1 MNIPFDNLYHYI
13 EGRIDRPSV
22 FYLFLPNGSRQII
35 HLRPLRA
42 YPESELPLLP
52 KIICHDQEPLCWNQ
66 YTDDQPEMQDHRRS
80 LDNSF
85 LSWTGVPDWLGLQD
99 LNLDQ
104 ATCAFGG
111 ISIFD
116 QSVLLHSELNSKE
129 LMRYQQAGYVPAF
142 WLSHAMIARDWY
154 RYARHDV
161 RLAHRVDHAL
171 RAPFLI
177 YSRGFT
183 GTREYR
189 PRFLEY
195 LCEMDL
201 IDHCMVSCLHRE
213 NDQDLQSFQPQ
224 NPQWRLQR
232 PDRVLSLPE
241 CQAPSSSSAE
251 YAVDDIRATAC
262 QVVLETK
269 FDGDCLHLTEKTFRA
284 LATAQPFL
292 LMAAPG
298 ALALLRR
305 YGFETYHGLLDE
317 SYDHIKDSG
326 ARMLAV
332 LTEMKRL
339 SSMSQSQWQHWRQAA
354 QSVAYRNQA
363 RFFSDEFC
371 HMVWQ
376 ECIDNINHALDQ
388 CYRTKGHRWM
398 MHRHLMR
405 SHSLDRHRIYAR
417 RPNEKNKLRQLRLL
431 RQGRYIPS
439 QS

>member
-1 MNIPFDNLYHYI
+1 MHLQP
-13 EGRIDRPSV
+13 
-22 FYLFLPNGSRQII
+22 
-35 HLRPLRA
+35 LRP

-52 KIICHDQEPLCWNQ
+52 KIICHDQEPLCWDQ
-66 YTDDQPEMQDHRRS
+66 YTDDRPEMQEHRKK
-80 LDNSF
+80 LDESF
-85 LSWTGVPDWLGLQD
+85 LDWTGVPDWLQLRD

-129 LMRYQQAGYVPAF
+129 LMRYRQAGYEPAY

-154 RYARHDV
+154 RYAAHDV
-161 RLAHRVDHAL
+161 RLTHRATL
-171 RAPFLI
+171 PMRAPFLI

-183 GTREYR
+183 GSREYR

-195 LCEMDL
+195 LCDMGL
-201 IDHCMVSCLHRE
+201 INQCLLSCLHRE
-213 NDQDLQSFQPQ
+213 NNRELRDFRPE
-224 NPQWRLQR
+224 NPQWTLQR
-232 PDRVLSLPE
+232 PDLVLSLPQ
-241 CQAPSSSSAE
+241 CPVPSSASAD
-251 YAVDDIRATAC
+251 YDIDDIQATAC
-262 QVVLETK
+262 QIVLETK

-292 LMAAPG
+292 IMAAPG

-317 SYDHIKDSG
+317 SYDQIQDSHE
-326 ARMLAV
+326 RMLAV

-339 SSMSQSQWQHWRQAA
+339 SCMTQSQWQHWRESA

-363 RFFSDEFC
+363 RFFSNEFC
-371 HMVWQ
+371 SMVWQ
-376 ECIDNINHALDQ
+376 ECFNNINHALDQ
-388 CYRTKGHRWM
+388 CHDTKGQRWLLHR
-398 MHRHLMR
+398 RLMR
-405 SHSLDRHRIYAR
+405 LNSLELYRIYAR

-431 RQGRYIPS
+431 RQGRCTPS
-439 QS
+439 QP